1 MVFLE
6 IESIQGS
13 HQRVQS
19 FQEVSSLLLNK
30 PLSRELDFTFYYL
43 TLTFFQLSNFLIVL
57 CLILILNNMVIN
69 ENE

>member
-1 MVFLE
+1 M
-6 IESIQGS
+6 
-13 HQRVQS
+13 RS

-57 CLILILNNMVIN
+57 CLILILNNMIIN